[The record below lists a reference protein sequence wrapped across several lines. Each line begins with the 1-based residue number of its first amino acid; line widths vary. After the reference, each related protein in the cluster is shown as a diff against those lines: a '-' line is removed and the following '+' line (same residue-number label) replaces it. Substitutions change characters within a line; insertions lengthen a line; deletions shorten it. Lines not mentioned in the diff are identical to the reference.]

1 MIVRMT
7 LLPLIVT
14 ARFPARR
21 LENEGQQ
28 KGEPILGTGT
38 TIDLVLYR
46 MKFEVIMWAYLGGG
60 RRGSEPAETGFAKQR
75 GIEREAEGLN
85 KDS

>member
-46 MKFEVIMWAYLGGG
+46 MKFEVIM
-60 RRGSEPAETGFAKQR
+60 
-75 GIEREAEGLN
+75 
-85 KDS
+85 